1 MSATDGILSVTM
13 IWKNTDLCSTE
24 HREKIKNKIKKMVPA
39 TRKEQAPLSKLQ
51 SRRKHSYYS
60 GLKRS

>member
-24 HREKIKNKIKKMVPA
+24 HREKIKNKIKKNGA
-39 TRKEQAPLSKLQ
+39 S
-51 SRRKHSYYS
+51 H
-60 GLKRS
+60 